1 MPGAERPPT
10 AGRFL
15 SPVSGCGDSPR
26 RASRFSPVSL
36 LAHDLTPASEI
47 DAQIPD
53 EDKGKMFVS
62 FTAKRHLKLAIE
74 VARRYAFFLGHK
86 RKFKA

>member
-1 MPGAERPPT
+1 MPGAECPPA

-15 SPVSGCGDSPR
+15 SPVSGCGDCPR
-26 RASRFSPVSL
+26 RASRSSPVSL

-53 EDKGKMFVS
+53 EDKSKNVCLIYCQ
-62 FTAKRHLKLAIE
+62 TPLNAC
-74 VARRYAFFLGHK
+74 Y
-86 RKFKA
+86 